1 VLLGHEPSPL
11 QSPYLGLQEVATAY
25 LARAYEL
32 DMLIHHAEDS
42 GEVRRGT
49 PYYRIRT
56 GVLRTF
62 IDMARKLADLGSRRL
77 TQEDLITRQRRDL
90 GDAQ

>member
-1 VLLGHEPSPL
+1 
-11 QSPYLGLQEVATAY
+11 
-25 LARAYEL
+25 
-32 DMLIHHAEDS
+32 MLIHHDEDS